1 MQEPQDLHGT
11 SNNPLVRDPGPP
23 ARGQAPS
30 SAAQS
35 NPLQEGTCP
44 RAGYATENPGFVRP
58 ATRRSLHV
66 SAAVPLRELL
76 ENPPKAGVGRGE
88 GLNGTRTAGLS
99 ARFVAGPDRPGRSGI
114 RRLSRGLSEA
124 TPGGGTDDTIG
135 RRSPSEKRQ
144 PLRPH
149 RVTVPEGSHVFET
162 ALIEV
167 AVGAALV
174 TLLSLG
180 WWIRICAADRE
191 RSRLKRGTWRREAP
205 RYPGRHGAGLRAR
218 RNRI

>member
-1 MQEPQDLHGT
+1 MQAPQDLHGT

-35 NPLQEGTCP
+35 NPLRKEP
-44 RAGYATENPGFVRP
+44 APEP
-58 ATRRSLHV
+58 ATPPRTLALYDPRHDVPST
-66 SAAVPLRELL
+66 SAQRFRC
-76 ENPPKAGVGRGE
+76 ENSWKLPPKAGVGRGE
-88 GLNGTRTAGLS
+88 GRNGTRTAGLS
-99 ARFVAGPDRPGRSGI
+99 ARFVAGADRPGRSGI